1 MQQNEIFMLLLV
13 ILLMNNENDGESESG
28 LFGSLNSM
36 IIVVLMLTS
45 GNLFGGD
52 RRNKCGCGDECRC
65 ESRCGNERLAR
76 PFEQ

>member
-13 ILLMNNENDGESESG
+13 ILLMNNENDGETESG

-52 RRNKCGCGDECRC
+52 RRNKCDCGETCRC
-65 ESRCGNERLAR
+65 ENLRDNERLSR
-76 PFEQ
+76 PFVQ